1 MHDPTP
7 GASSAASAPAPA
19 HGSPVSIA
27 QTLHRIDPSV
37 VVSAAQSAGFK
48 MLGRSEVLA
57 NPADDRR
64 AMVFDATIR
73 RHTDQ
78 FLFKFQKK
86 S

>member
-1 MHDPTP
+1 MDHAADP
-7 GASSAASAPAPA
+7 
-19 HGSPVSIA
+19 GSPVSIA